1 MSMDIKRGLAMIKNK
16 EELEEYVELLKHR
29 IMELE
34 NNQKNVV
41 DN

>member
-1 MSMDIKRGLAMIKNK
+1 MEKNK
-16 EELEEYVELLKHR
+16 ARELEGYIELLKHK